1 MSGLEVVFMA
11 LRGQTNHI
19 KQSRSNDI
27 KKNMMLAGIDVV
39 VSVLYVGWLLPQ
51 TNRQNTSNMSSQRE
65 GSS

>member
-27 KKNMMLAGIDVV
+27 KKNMMLAGIYVV
-39 VSVLYVGWLLPQ
+39 VSVL
-51 TNRQNTSNMSSQRE
+51 
-65 GSS
+65 